1 MKESFTKESFSS
13 ISMKYYQ
20 SIDSEQF
27 FLILYYL
34 IFFILSSLDFNFQD
48 I

>member
-27 FLILYYL
+27 FLIYYHRLTL
-34 IFFILSSLDFNFQD
+34 IFKIYKKNL
-48 I
+48 